1 MKGIILAGGKG
12 LRLYPLT
19 KVTNKHLLPVGN
31 EPMIFNPIKK
41 LKEVGITDIMII
53 TSTEHMGDIV
63 GLLGS
68 GNEMGVNFTY
78 RVQETAAGIAH
89 ALNLSKDFAKG
100 EKILVILGDNITT
113 GSLKPAVE
121 NFLEQGKGA
130 RVILKEVENPSRY
143 GVATLQG
150 QNVVEIEEKPKQP
163 KSNYAVIGY
172 YLYDEKIFEI
182 ISKMKPS
189 DRGEYEITDV
199 NNEYI
204 KLGEL
209 NYEILEGDWTDAGT
223 FESLL
228 QANNLLMATIEKPD
242 EGPEAPPISQE
253 QIRKMIEEVESKLVE
268 LRKHQRI

>member
-41 LKEVGITDIMII
+41 LKEVGITEIMII

-68 GNEMGVNFTY
+68 GGELGVNLTY
-78 RVQETAAGIAH
+78 RVQETASGIAH
-89 ALNLSKDFAKG
+89 ALNLAKDFAKG
-100 EKILVILGDNITT
+100 EKIMVILGDNITT
-113 GSLKPAVE
+113 ASLKPAVE
-121 NFLEQGKGA
+121 NFMKQNAGA
-130 RVILKEVENPSRY
+130 RIILKKVKDPARY
-143 GVATLQG
+143 GVATISG
-150 QNVVEIEEKPKQP
+150 DKVVEIEEKPKQP
-163 KSNYAVIGY
+163 KSDYAVIGY
-172 YLYDEKIFEI
+172 YLYDDKVFNI
-182 ISKMKPS
+182 ISQIRPS
-189 DRGEYEITDV
+189 ARGEFEITDV

-204 KLGEL
+204 KKGEL
-209 NYEILEGDWTDAGT
+209 SYEILDGEWTDAGT

-228 QANNLLMATIEKPD
+228 QANKILMATMEKPEED
-242 EGPEAPPISQE
+242 PEAPPISQE
-253 QIRKMIEEVESKLVE
+253 QIRKMIEEVESKLAE